1 MAGTIS
7 SSAGRV
13 LRDPE
18 RLRALARADL
28 LDTGPQRELDRWT
41 ALTSRLM
48 RVPMSVLTVVD
59 DSREHVKS
67 VTGGLGS
74 FSPGADVPL
83 AHSLCRG
90 VIEAGAALVVSD
102 AASHPDSRAN
112 PTVLE
117 LGIGAYAGVPVRDAD
132 GHVLGA
138 LCVADTDARAWSNE
152 DLESLRDLAVG
163 IELELARTAAARD
176 VERLQ
181 HLLACEHVVHEL
193 IVAGA
198 PLPEILD
205 ALIEGVEAQA
215 DGMRGSVLLYE
226 ADGGR
231 LRHASS
237 PNLPAAYGRAID
249 GVVIG
254 PDVGSCGTAAHTGA
268 EVVVEDIATDPRWAD
283 YRHLAAEHGLAAC
296 WSTPIQSAEHGL
308 LGTFAFYD
316 SHPRFPTAGEMSLI
330 RHASRLAGIAIE
342 RHRNHERLVTLSE
355 TDALT
360 GLANRNL
367 LLRRVRTLLSQSI
380 CGRGSLA
387 VLFCDLNRF
396 KLINDS
402 LGHAAG
408 DLVLAATARRLES
421 CAGPDDV
428 VARLG
433 GDEFVILAEGLDAY
447 QARGMAGRVRRLLSQ
462 PIVDEQTGIEHR
474 VTASVGV
481 ALDDGLAD
489 ADDLIRHA
497 DAAMFAAKSC
507 GTGVAF
513 YECDSRETA
522 TKELELHSALRTA
535 LDSSQLH
542 VLYQPVFD
550 LATGAVAS
558 AEALVRWTH
567 PTLGPVS
574 PADFIPVAERHGLV
588 ADIGDFV
595 LRAAG
600 SQALDW
606 NELCERPVPVAVNV
620 SPRQLTEPHFAER
633 VADILSSI
641 RLSAPLLTIEI
652 TETALVHDDAVT
664 LRNLTALAELG
675 VKIALDDFGTGYSS
689 LSHLRRLPISTI
701 KVDRSFVDGL
711 ADDGDNAAIVSGVMG
726 MARGLNL
733 ETVAEGVET
742 DAQVQALVRLG
753 CDYGQGYHFARP
765 LAAADIVAL
774 LARASA

>member
-7 SSAGRV
+7 SSEGRA

-18 RLRALARADL
+18 RLRALARTDL
-28 LDTGPQRELDRWT
+28 LDTGPQPELDRWT
-41 ALTSRLM
+41 ALTTRLIGA
-48 RVPMSVLTVVD
+48 PMSVLTLVD
-59 DSREHVKS
+59 DCREYVKS
-67 VTGGLGS
+67 ATGGPEDAA
-74 FSPGADVPL
+74 PGVDVPL
-83 AHSLCRG
+83 SHSLCRE
-90 VIEAGAALVVSD
+90 VIEAGAPLVVSD
-102 AASHPDSRAN
+102 AATDPGFRAHPAI
-112 PTVLE
+112 LE
-117 LGIGAYAGVPVRDAD
+117 FGIGAYVGVPVRDAD
-132 GHVLGA
+132 GHILGA
-138 LCVADTDARAWSNE
+138 LCAIDADAHAWSDE
-152 DLESLRDLAVG
+152 DVESLRDLAAG
-163 IELELARTAAARD
+163 IELELARAAAARD

-181 HLLACEHVVHEL
+181 HLLTCEHVVHEL

-198 PLPEILD
+198 PLSQILD
-205 ALIEGVEAQA
+205 ALIEGIESQA
-215 DGMRGSVLLYE
+215 DGMRGSVLLFE
-226 ADGGR
+226 PDGRR

-237 PNLPAAYGRAID
+237 PNLPVAYARAID

-254 PDVGSCGTAAHTGA
+254 PNVGSCGTAAHTGS
-268 EVVVEDIATDPRWAD
+268 EVVVEDIATDPRWAH

-296 WSTPIQSAEHGL
+296 WSTPIESGEHGL

-316 SHPRFPTAGEMSLI
+316 SRRRSPTAGEMSLI

-342 RHRNHERLVTLSE
+342 RHRNQERLVALSE
-355 TDALT
+355 IDALT

-367 LLRRVRTLLSQSI
+367 LLRRMRKILSESV
-380 CGRGSLA
+380 CGRRSLT

-408 DLVLAATARRLES
+408 DLVLATVARRLES

-433 GDEFVILAEGLDAY
+433 GDEFVILVDGLDAY

-474 VTASVGV
+474 ITASIGV

-507 GTGVAF
+507 ATGVAF
-513 YECDSRETA
+513 YESDSRDTA

-535 LDSSQLH
+535 LESGQLH
-542 VLYQPVFD
+542 VLYQPVVD

-558 AEALVRWTH
+558 AEALARWTH
-567 PTLGPVS
+567 PTLGSVS
-574 PADFIPVAERHGLV
+574 PADFIPVAERHGLI

-595 LRAAG
+595 LRTAG
-600 SQALDW
+600 LQALDW
-606 NELCERPVPVAVNV
+606 NELSDRPVPVAVNV
-620 SPRQLTEPHFAER
+620 SPRQLTDPYFAER
-633 VADILSSI
+633 VSEILSSI
-641 RLSAPLLTIEI
+641 RLSPPLLTLEI

-664 LRNLTALAELG
+664 LRNLTSLAKLG

-689 LSHLRRLPISTI
+689 LSHLRRLPITTI

-711 ADDGDNAAIVSGVMG
+711 GDDSDDTAIVTGVIG

-733 ETVAEGVET
+733 DVVAEGVET
-742 DAQVQALVRLG
+742 DAQVQALARLA
-753 CDYGQGYHFARP
+753 CDYGQGYRFARP
-765 LAAADIVAL
+765 LEPADIVAL
-774 LARASA
+774 LTRGAA